1 MNAYKQMKALRDI
14 VAREMQLA
22 EKRIDRLDDRI
33 ANLEAGNPDKRG
45 KTLEQLERK
54 QDTIYDQL
62 AIWERIWPYVKDAE

>member
-62 AIWERIWPYVKDAE
+62 AIWERRWPYVKDAE